1 MLSSGRSIYIVP
13 IAHLGCRDGPPLL
26 GDFTV
31 LVLAPTLRLMCKY
44 GDCQPTYN
52 RCNVSSRP
60 SVVREDHSR
69 FYAAEKE
76 VFVGYRPRWGSLSS
90 RSQPRWSAGR
100 ATPGQAMTEF
110 ALVVPIFL
118 SLVFGLLELGMLLKG
133 QAAYQEAAQ
142 QAVRV
147 AAASGNNYDADA
159 QALAQLKITLVG
171 QDLSKITL
179 VQIYKANGTGGF
191 AVPISTTAPYDN
203 AHTDY
208 VYNAGSRTFVC
219 KVPNV
224 GNPPQGQG
232 PPCNN
237 ESYWNPTTRNTTV
250 GTGTLLDHIGIVIN
264 YDYKG
269 VTGVLPLLH
278 LSQSAT
284 TVIEPNSYSS

>member
-1 MLSSGRSIYIVP
+1 M
-13 IAHLGCRDGPPLL
+13 
-26 GDFTV
+26 
-31 LVLAPTLRLMCKY
+31 M
-44 GDCQPTYN
+44 
-52 RCNVSSRP
+52 
-60 SVVREDHSR
+60 
-69 FYAAEKE
+69 
-76 VFVGYRPRWGSLSS
+76 
-90 RSQPRWSAGR
+90 AGR
-100 ATPGQAMTEF
+100 ARATRTQAGRVKRHVRGSIAGQAMTEF
-110 ALVVPIFL
+110 ALVIPIFL

-171 QDLSKITL
+171 QDLSKIKL

-208 VYNAGSRTFVC
+208 VYNPGTRTFVC
-219 KVPNV
+219 KVANAS
-224 GNPPQGQG
+224 GAPQGQE
-232 PPCNN
+232 PPCDN

-250 GTGTLLDHIGIVIN
+250 NSSTSLDHIGIVIN

-278 LSQSAT
+278 LSQSAA
-284 TVIEPNSYSS
+284 TVIEPNSYSP